1 MEEYKHQ
8 EILYSCIEHICKNK
22 LVKNKEALI
31 LAVSGG
37 PDSIFIFYLA
47 LALRKIFNNTIY
59 VAHFNHK
66 LRDEADDEQLFVE
79 SLAKE
84 HDCRFVCEAKD
95 VKAAYD
101 GNSLEQTAR
110 RLRYD
115 FFEKIS
121 REFKAKKIL
130 FGHHKDDLAETV
142 LMRIVRGS
150 GLMGL
155 KAMQSITRY
164 KRMMLVRPLLQI
176 EKKDILKFLDANKLK
191 YMLDA
196 SNEED
201 IFLRNKIRSDFIP
214 QLEQLNP
221 NIKNALLNLTTTL
234 AYDYDYMYK
243 EVQRVYSKALI
254 SHTAN
259 RLRVDINIVREQH
272 PAIRNQLIRYCLEQV
287 RGHLRRIELRHC
299 YEVSDL
305 IDNRPCR
312 SVVDLP
318 DAQAIKEKD
327 ELIFKR
333 AL

>member
-1 MEEYKHQ
+1 MKEFKHLEIINSVIEYIK
-8 EILYSCIEHICKNK
+8 KNS
-22 LVKNKEALI
+22 LVKAKEPLI
-31 LAVSGG
+31 LAISGG
-37 PDSIFIFYLA
+37 PDSIFILHLA
-47 LALRKIFNNTIY
+47 VELRRIMKNTIY

-66 LRDEADDEQLFVE
+66 LRDEADEEQVFVE
-79 SLAKE
+79 NLAKE
-84 HDCRFVCEAKD
+84 LGCRFVFEAKD

-115 FFEKIS
+115 FFEKLS

-155 KAMQSITRY
+155 KAMQPISKY
-164 KRMMLVRPLLQI
+164 KRMQLVRPLLQL
-176 EKKDILKFLDANKLK
+176 EKKEILKFLDSNNLK

-201 IFLRNKIRSDFIP
+201 IFLRNKIRKDFIP
-214 QLEQLNP
+214 QLEELNP
-221 NIKNALLNLTTTL
+221 SIKNALLNLTTTL
-234 AYDYDYMYK
+234 AYDYDYMHSQVLEHYK
-243 EVQRVYSKALI
+243 NILK
-254 SHTAN
+254 SHNAN
-259 RLRVDINIVREQH
+259 RLRIDLHEFKQMH
-272 PAIRNQLIRYCLEQV
+272 PAIQNHLLRHCLQEV

-299 YEVSDL
+299 YEIMDL
-305 IDNRPCR
+305 VNNRPVR
-312 SVVDLP
+312 SIVDLP
-318 DAQAIKEKD
+318 DCQAIKEKD
-327 ELIFKR
+327 ELVFKR